1 MLGQVEEKGSAMR
14 GSFFISLSPVRN
26 LWFSTK
32 KHLLPLAWQV
42 CSDIPWTILGG
53 YQRGWP
59 RPRYLKYLE
68 LITPSHKYQQFNI
81 FPRTF
86 WNWQREALSAICGD
100 YPRYRHPF
108 RCQNLPAIGANTFA
122 CTVSMCNKHVN
133 ICFCIFVTFLCV
145 KIQCMYFWFHLFYS
159 SSKQVVSTLWWSK
172 AGASYLGVNGTNP
185 ERRLL
190 LYKRSWSGL
199 FPHTISQISP
209 PTGAGASRQIFAREI
224 FGWTPPCCLSAIFA
238 KGIFCLTARK

>member
-32 KHLLPLAWQV
+32 KLLLSLAWQV
-42 CSDIPWTILGG
+42 CSDSPWTILGG

-133 ICFCIFVTFLCV
+133 ICFCIFVTFLSV

-159 SSKQVVSTLWWSK
+159 SSTQVF
-172 AGASYLGVNGTNP
+172 ASYLGVNTLVEQGWC
-185 ERRLL
+185 LL
-190 LYKRSWSGL
+190 FRCQWHKPWTAPSSLQMVLIRT
-199 FPHTISQISP
+199 FPTHNFSNIS
-209 PTGAGASRQIFAREI
+209 ANRCR
-224 FGWTPPCCLSAIFA
+224 C
-238 KGIFCLTARK
+238 